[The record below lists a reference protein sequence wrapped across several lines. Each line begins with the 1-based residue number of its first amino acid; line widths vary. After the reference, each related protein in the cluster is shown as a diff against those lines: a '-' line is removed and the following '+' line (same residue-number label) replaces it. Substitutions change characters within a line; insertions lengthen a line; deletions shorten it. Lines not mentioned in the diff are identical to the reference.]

1 MTPPQK
7 EGHPEDKCQECG
19 SRNPCWSAPNELW
32 NIVVGS
38 PDGILCPRCFQ
49 DKADEKGIT
58 VHTVVDVSQ
67 QKEAEMPVGRITQL
81 SDKPFLQKPPD
92 GEPMVRI
99 TVKEYDELVKAR
111 AERDKL
117 ENLHVELIADIKRIL
132 EDTP

>member
-1 MTPPQK
+1 MNTK
-7 EGHPEDKCQECG
+7 TENTSGKYVDIDDSLYTK
-19 SRNPCWSAPNELW
+19 
-32 NIVVGS
+32 
-38 PDGILCPRCFQ
+38 
-49 DKADEKGIT
+49 
-58 VHTVVDVSQ
+58 HTSKSV
-67 QKEAEMPVGRITQL
+67 PVGRITQL

-111 AERDKL
+111 AERDQL